1 MRIPA
6 RCVSVVLVVLLGAC
20 AGGGGGHGLA
30 LATPAPEQRCSESV
44 PIDTVAPAELFDE
57 GAILT
62 AVPADRA
69 SDSLVAVFSFSVD
82 STATLAE
89 PRLIG
94 GEMTAEEAAQLQ
106 VAMSNAYNGWA
117 LEERAFRARLR
128 VEGGE
133 QPRLSL
139 HTPEH
144 CPPEMTF
151 RSRRRAG
158 QHLQTL
164 VDEVDL
170 PTTVVLRLFADDSGR
185 VTEVNLQFSP
195 GNVSVNESVMAFA
208 ETLRFHPAL
217 RDGAP
222 VPVWVEVP
230 FTIRPRRR

>member
-6 RCVSVVLVVLLGAC
+6 RCASVVLVVLLGAC
-20 AGGGGGHGLA
+20 AGGGNGLA

-44 PIDTVAPAELFDE
+44 PIDTIAPAELFDE
-57 GAILT
+57 GAIVT
-62 AVPADRA
+62 AIPGGII

-94 GEMTAEEAAQLQ
+94 GAIDPGEATSLQ
-106 VAMSNAYNGWA
+106 AAITDAFNGWKP
-117 LEERAFRARLR
+117 ERRQFGARLR
-128 VEGGE
+128 VEGGST
-133 QPRLSL
+133 PRLTF
-139 HTPEH
+139 HTRSG

-195 GNVSVNESVMAFA
+195 GNVAVNESVMAFA

-217 RDGAP
+217 LDGAR